1 MPNEID
7 RNKRYKI
14 TYTNF
19 ETGEHRTLIAKGSEI
34 FSHRISESDS
44 TAVEQG
50 NIMSDY
56 LGVIHELD
64 AIAKK
69 MWDLSY
75 RSGVSILRPYALLID
90 DIGTILFRE
99 VN

>member
-19 ETGEHRTLIAKGSEI
+19 ETGEHRSLIAKGSEI
-34 FSHRISESDS
+34 FSHRISERDN
-44 TAVEQG
+44 AAIEQG
-50 NIMSDY
+50 NIMADY
-56 LGVIHELD
+56 LGVIAELNSL
-64 AIAKK
+64 AAK
-69 MWDLSY
+69 MWSLSY
-75 RSGVSILRPYALLID
+75 KSGVSILRPYALLID